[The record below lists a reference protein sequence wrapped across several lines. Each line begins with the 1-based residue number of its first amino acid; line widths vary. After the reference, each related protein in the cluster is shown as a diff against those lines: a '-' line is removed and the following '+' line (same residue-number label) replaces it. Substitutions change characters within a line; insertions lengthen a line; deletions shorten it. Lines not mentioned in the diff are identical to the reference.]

1 MESAQVQLDR
11 FIDKFAPE
19 VAALAR
25 EALARLRAR
34 LPGATVM
41 VYDNYNA
48 LAIGFGAA
56 EKPKQAILSLAVYP
70 RRVSLCFIW
79 GKALPDPHGLLQGGG
94 NQVRFVPLP
103 SLEVLEDPRID
114 SLIAEAVAHSQP
126 PFDPGQ
132 EQRLVI
138 RSVSAKQRP
147 RR

>member
-1 MESAQVQLDR
+1 MESAQAQLDR

-48 LAIGFGAA
+48 LAIGFGAK

-79 GKALPDPHGLLQGGG
+79 GKALPDPHGVLQGRG

-103 SLEVLEDPRID
+103 SIEVLDDPRVD
-114 SLIAEAVAHSQP
+114 RLIAEAVDRSEP
-126 PFDPGQ
+126 PFDPEW
-132 EQRLVI
+132 EQKLVI